1 MYGGLVS
8 ADPSD
13 QRSHNFRGREA
24 LIVEKV
30 RLLPDRTPGRRPE
43 IGSGLRYVS
52 RQHFEDAGI
61 VQPLETWNSLPP
73 GRFPS
78 LLYGRHTPG
87 EVP

>member
-1 MYGGLVS
+1 MGPPVVREMTCAS
-8 ADPSD
+8 AAQRGFSLTAEGCVGEDINAREEDP
-13 QRSHNFRGREA
+13 
-24 LIVEKV
+24 
-30 RLLPDRTPGRRPE
+30 
-43 IGSGLRYVS
+43 GLRYVS

-78 LLYGRHTPG
+78 PLYGRPIPG